1 MDLTIC
7 IRKESGFAP
16 GKKFPQCIKPEKTPV
31 VLRRVEN
38 ESQCTERKRKPDI
51 SLHEEELT

>member
-51 SLHEEELT
+51 S